1 MWICHSEN
9 RALRYGHYSVVTWAL
24 AHTKSLTTWL
34 FTTWLVWSKNKR
46 NITYR
51 HYWVF
56 AIGITDY
63 STLCLKIIAWLTTK
77 KTPKPSYG
85 WCNHLGLFIYIY
97 IYTSYRLHPIK
108 LPSSVISDNFAYR
121 RLAANL
127 SGSVVRKQYKVR
139 VCRFGARCTMPPC
152 FSVVNLRE
160 IGGPKEA
167 QAGKNFSEASDR
179 VAPSWRR

>member
-9 RALRYGHYSVVTWAL
+9 RALRYRHYSVVTWAL

-77 KTPKPSYG
+77 KTLKPSYG
-85 WCNHLGLFIYIY
+85 WCNHLGLFYIYIY
-97 IYTSYRLHPIK
+97 IQATVVTQLSYRRPLFRTILHTVV
-108 LPSSVISDNFAYR
+108 SR
-121 RLAANL
+121 RIFRGVLYENNKRYE
-127 SGSVVRKQYKVR
+127 SVVLEQGVPCLR
-139 VCRFGARCTMPPC
+139 V
-152 FSVVNLRE
+152 SLL
-160 IGGPKEA
+160 
-167 QAGKNFSEASDR
+167 
-179 VAPSWRR
+179 